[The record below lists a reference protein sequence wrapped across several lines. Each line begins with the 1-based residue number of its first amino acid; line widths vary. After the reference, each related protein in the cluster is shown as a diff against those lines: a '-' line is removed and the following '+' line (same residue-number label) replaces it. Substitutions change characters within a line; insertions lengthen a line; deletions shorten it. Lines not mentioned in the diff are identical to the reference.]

1 MGFMVLLIVKYNK
14 KLQNRLNLSIE
25 DYKEYSSI

>member
-1 MGFMVLLIVKYNK
+1 MGFMILLIVKYNK